1 MVKDRSKDSIRSDT
15 HRSTF
20 DTERIN
26 RAIERVATGDEQFK
40 SETVDMLRDLQ
51 FPAFKHKMLE
61 HVMKKT
67 KDPDTIGLVESLD
80 GYIAFKDTYHVR
92 TAIEGN
98 GEQYKLSHRI
108 SDETR
113 ARPNFNVRPVMPGQS
128 IKEKE
133 VVRKEEEREDYPEI
147 PPTTPK
153 DYVCGVC
160 GKSFLTRDDLVH
172 HQRFETGT
180 RRKTLA
186 EKRAERVGDITG
198 QPPEAKA
205 LNREKAANLANL
217 LEDLEFP
224 ATKAEIKEHIGNKR
238 PDQISEEYLDK
249 VVDNL
254 KENVGYESVF
264 EIEVDAG
271 LVKKA
276 GGRHDA

>member
-1 MVKDRSKDSIRSDT
+1 MVKDRSKGSIRSDV

-26 RAIERVATGDEQFK
+26 RAIERVAAGDEQFK

-51 FPAFKHKMLE
+51 FPAFKHKILE
-61 HVMKKT
+61 HVTKKT
-67 KDPDTIGLVESLD
+67 KDPDTIGLIESLN

-113 ARPNFNVRPVMPGQS
+113 AHPNFNVRPAMPAQS

-147 PPTTPK
+147 PPTTRK
-153 DYVCGVC
+153 TFICDMC
-160 GKSFLTRDDLVH
+160 GKGFLTRDDLVH
-172 HQRFETGT
+172 HQRFESGT
-180 RRKTLA
+180 IESGQKSTQ
-186 EKRAERVGDITG
+186 KVGDITG
-198 QPPEAKA
+198 EPSEVTA
-205 LNREKAANLANL
+205 LDRDKAANLANL
-217 LEDLEFP
+217 LEDLQFP
-224 ATKAEIKEHIGNKR
+224 ATKVQIAEHIGRKR
-238 PDQISEEYLDK
+238 PDEISVENLDGIIAR
-249 VVDNL
+249 L
-254 KENVGYESVF
+254 KEDGRYGSVF
-264 EIEVDAG
+264 EIAVDAG